1 MSAKHNFIPWYRDHW
16 KDFLSTGTYE
26 LARACWDAGYDE
38 ASTYAQTAE
47 AKLDLIEH
55 KVMLEEAHWAWER
68 RKCGNK
74 GLNYA
79 FSLTSARANTASKC
93 LTIIRDIRKG

>member
-47 AKLDLIEH
+47 AKLDLIEQRI
-55 KVMLEEAHWAWER
+55 KVEVSKLLDRFWPMGTDER
-68 RKCGNK
+68 KDEMVQEFIH
-74 GLNYA
+74 A
-79 FSLTSARANTASKC
+79 V
-93 LTIIRDIRKG
+93 RKGGKG